1 MVNVL
6 LDGTDKKPVLR
17 VAKGAIQQIEGK
29 ATVFVAK
36 QEKDQMHFTPT
47 PVQLGNYSSDGQWV
61 EIQSGL
67 TEKQQYVS
75 QGSFLLKSEIEKERL
90 SMDTKDKLQLPP
102 AEGLFDRIIQFS
114 ICNAIWVMLFVVAW
128 IGVGIYSYKNCR
140 LMPYLT
146 LPTCR
151 CRLTVRPRIHCP

>member
-1 MVNVL
+1 MTTAADTQTGRLQVRAKVLTPAKELRPNLMVNVL

-75 QGSFLLKSEIEKERL
+75 QGSFLLKSEIEKGE
-90 SMDTKDKLQLPP
+90 
-102 AEGLFDRIIQFS
+102 AEHG
-114 ICNAIWVMLFVVAW
+114 
-128 IGVGIYSYKNCR
+128 
-140 LMPYLT
+140 
-146 LPTCR
+146 
-151 CRLTVRPRIHCP
+151 H